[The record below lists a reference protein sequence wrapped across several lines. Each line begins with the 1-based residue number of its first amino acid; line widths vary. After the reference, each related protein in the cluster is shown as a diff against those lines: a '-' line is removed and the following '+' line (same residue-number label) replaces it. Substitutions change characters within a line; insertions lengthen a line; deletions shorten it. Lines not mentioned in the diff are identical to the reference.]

1 MISITFFSF
10 LPQKNLLSIR
20 GVTANDVLNE
30 DKNNKIIQQLELKE
44 RNKLSQLDN
53 YCIFL
58 STMYLD
64 TIKDHINLIQVTKP
78 FKLNMEKFFFNPVS
92 LNYITREFF
101 PYLQTLFI
109 YDKDDDL
116 FEFDERIISRKKQ
129 MTPYYLT
136 SLQKK

>member
-58 STMYLD
+58 SSMYLN
-64 TIKDHINLIQVTKP
+64 TI
-78 FKLNMEKFFFNPVS
+78 
-92 LNYITREFF
+92 
-101 PYLQTLFI
+101 
-109 YDKDDDL
+109 
-116 FEFDERIISRKKQ
+116 
-129 MTPYYLT
+129 
-136 SLQKK
+136 